1 MNITKKENWI
11 RILSIDP
18 STSYMGVSI
27 LDVDAIIPNHFKL
40 IYCRTIQGENVN
52 FYPNINYDDNGVL
65 SRIIGLCRSLGDLI
79 EIYEPDEVIC
89 EDNYQGRNVST
100 FKTLVT
106 VMNMLKN
113 TVVEKGLY
121 FDTVYPNMAKDIVK
135 ANFRGTTKEDVMK
148 GVIDYK
154 YLNVINDKI
163 DLHALDEHSAD
174 SVAIGLYK
182 CEKVAKYFNTF
193 LGDFNGR

>member
-1 MNITKKENWI
+1 MNIIKKENKV

-18 STSYMGVSI
+18 STSFMGVSI
-27 LDVDAIIPNHFKL
+27 LDVDAITPNNFGL
-40 IYCRTIQGENVN
+40 LYCRTIQGENVN
-52 FYPNINYDDNGVL
+52 HYPKENNNDDGVL
-65 SRIIGLCRSLGDLI
+65 ARINGLCRALQELI

-106 VMNMLKN
+106 VMSMLKQA
-113 TVVEKGLY
+113 TIEKKLY
-121 FDTVYPNMAKDIVK
+121 FDTVYPNIAKDVVG

-148 GVIDYK
+148 GVMEFK
-154 YLNVINDKI
+154 YLDVINKNI
-163 DLHALDEHSAD
+163 DLSKLDEHSAD

-182 CEKVAKYFNTF
+182 CIKVSKYFNTY
-193 LGDFNGR
+193 LGEMK